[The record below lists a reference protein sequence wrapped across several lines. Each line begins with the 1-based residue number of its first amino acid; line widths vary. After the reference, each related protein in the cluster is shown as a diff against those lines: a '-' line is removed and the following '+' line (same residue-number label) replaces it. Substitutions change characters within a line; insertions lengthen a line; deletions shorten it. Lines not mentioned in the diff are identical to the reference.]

1 MVFHEILRLFFKLS
15 TFLWEAEQ
23 AFCANILAYFQQ
35 NLFDDTLFLSADS
48 HSSALLV
55 RPSKEEEEE
64 GRRRKEGG
72 LFSNSLDNMEDLKVW
87 GC

>member
-1 MVFHEILRLFFKLS
+1 MEIQKISNELLIVCHPVCF
-15 TFLWEAEQ
+15 
-23 AFCANILAYFQQ
+23 YHPV
-35 NLFDDTLFLSADS
+35 FLSADS

-55 RPSKEEEEE
+55 RPSKEEEEEE